1 MGGSSL
7 VGLAVMSFRMILEL
21 LINEESSLLI

>member
-7 VGLAVMSFRMILEL
+7 VGLTVMSFRMILEL